1 MIGFLRSQIFNLI
14 AATLLTLAIWML
26 AAERTSVTESFS
38 GRVQVQVPVGAAVYL
53 TKGTTK
59 ETVEVRVNGSRSAVD
74 RARRAL
80 AAGIELDVAP
90 TNAGDFEVDL
100 ANALQA
106 ASQPMRDLAILSVE
120 PASMRLTVGTI
131 VTVKAGIALPL
142 RPEEIEGEA
151 TVEPTE
157 ASVRLP
163 AEAAA
168 AWPEPRK
175 VNALLE
181 LSSFGTDQPTS
192 VTAALRAPTELATW
206 ADHVTIVPAEA
217 TVKARL
223 RRDRGMVVI
232 PRVPL
237 RINASPRAFNEYT
250 VRLEGEPAVLQVEVS
265 GPRAAVAALE
275 DWSGTVYAQV
285 DLADRQ
291 LAPGELILPISHWN
305 LPPGLEPTRAGEDPA
320 ASVAIRL
327 VLVPIGAAVLPATET
342 APARSV
348 PTRPDE

>member
-1 MIGFLRSQIFNLI
+1 MIAFLRSQGFNI
-14 AATLLTLAIWML
+14 VAATLLTLAIWML

-38 GRVQVQVPVGAAVYL
+38 GRVQVQVPAGADVYL
-53 TKGTTK
+53 AKGTAK

-80 AAGIELDVAP
+80 AAGIALDVVP
-90 TNAGDFEVDL
+90 TNAGDCEVDV
-100 ANALQA
+100 AQALQA
-106 ASQPMRDLAILSVE
+106 TSQPMRDLAILSVE
-120 PASMRLTVGTI
+120 PASMRLTLGTI

-142 RPEEIEGEA
+142 RSDQVDGDAMVEPAEA
-151 TVEPTE
+151 T
-157 ASVRLP
+157 VRLP
-163 AEAAA
+163 AEAVA

-181 LSSFGTDQPTS
+181 LSSFATDQPRS

-206 ADHVTIVPAEA
+206 ADHVRIEPGEA

-223 RRDRGMVVI
+223 RRDRGMTVI

-250 VRLEGEPAVLQVEVS
+250 VRIEGEPAVMQVEVS

-291 LAPGELILPISHWN
+291 LAAGELILPITHWN
-305 LPPGLEPTRAGEDPA
+305 LPPGLEPTRAGEQPA
-320 ASVAIRL
+320 ASVAVRL
-327 VLVPIGAAVLPATET
+327 VLVPIGAPAAPEPSPA
-342 APARSV
+342 APALR
-348 PTRPDE
+348 E

>member
-1 MIGFLRSQIFNLI
+1 MIAFLRSQGFNI
-14 AATLLTLAIWML
+14 VAATLLTLAIWML

-38 GRVQVQVPVGAAVYL
+38 GRVQVQVPAGADVYL
-53 TKGTTK
+53 AKGTSK
-59 ETVEVRVNGSRSAVD
+59 ETIEVRVNGSRSAVD

-80 AAGIELDVAP
+80 AAGIALDVVP
-90 TNAGDFEVDL
+90 TDAGDYDVDV
-100 ANALQA
+100 AQALQA
-106 ASQPMRDLAILSVE
+106 ASQPMRELAILSVE
-120 PASMRLTVGTI
+120 PAAMRLTLGTI

-142 RPEEIEGEA
+142 RSDQVDGEA
-151 TVEPTE
+151 VVEPAE
-157 ASVRLP
+157 ATVRLP
-163 AEAAA
+163 AEAVA

-181 LSSFGTDQPTS
+181 LSSFATDQPRS

-206 ADHVTIVPAEA
+206 ADHVRIEPTEA

-223 RRDRGMVVI
+223 RRDRGMTVI

-250 VRLEGEPAVLQVEVS
+250 VRIEGEPAVLQVEVS

-291 LAPGELILPISHWN
+291 LAAGELILPITHWN
-305 LPPGLEPTRAGEDPA
+305 LPPGLEPTRAGEQPA

-327 VLVPIGAAVLPATET
+327 VLVPIGATDTPASSPVP
-342 APARSV
+342 PAQR
-348 PTRPDE
+348 E

>member
-1 MIGFLRSQIFNLI
+1 MISFLRSQGFNI
-14 AATLLTLAIWML
+14 VAATLLTLAIWML

-38 GRVQVQVPVGAAVYL
+38 GRVQVQVPAGADAYL
-53 TKGTTK
+53 SKGSAK

-80 AAGIELDVAP
+80 AAGIVLEAGQGGVPISSGDHLIDVA
-90 TNAGDFEVDL
+90 L
-100 ANALQA
+100 ALQA
-106 ASQPMRDLAILSVE
+106 ASPPMRDLAIRSVE
-120 PASMRLTVGTI
+120 PASMRLTMGTI
-131 VTVKAGIALPL
+131 VTVKAGVALPL
-142 RPEEIEGEA
+142 RSDQVDGDA
-151 TVEPTE
+151 LVEPSEVT
-157 ASVRLP
+157 VRLP
-163 AEAAA
+163 AEAVA

-181 LSSFGTDQPTS
+181 LSSFATDQPRS

-206 ADHVTIVPAEA
+206 SDHVRIEPVEA

-223 RRDRGMVVI
+223 RRDRGMTVI

-237 RINASPRAFNEYT
+237 RINASPRAFNEFT
-250 VRLEGEPAVLQVEVS
+250 VRIEGEPAVLQVEVS

-291 LAPGELILPISHWN
+291 LAAGELILPITHWN
-305 LPPGLEPTRAGEDPA
+305 LPPGLEPTRAGEQPA
-320 ASVAIRL
+320 ASVAVRL
-327 VLVPIGAAVLPATET
+327 VLVPIVALPGMDGAAPRE
-342 APARSV
+342 
-348 PTRPDE
+348 

>member
-1 MIGFLRSQIFNLI
+1 MIAFLRSQGFNI
-14 AATLLTLAIWML
+14 VAATLLTLAIWML

-38 GRVQVQVPVGAAVYL
+38 GRVQVQVPPGAEVYVA
-53 TKGTTK
+53 KGTSK
-59 ETVEVRVNGSRSAVD
+59 ETIEVRVNGSRSAVD

-80 AAGIELDVAP
+80 AAGIALDVVP
-90 TNAGDFEVDL
+90 TDAGDYSVDV
-100 ANALQA
+100 AQALQA
-106 ASQPMRDLAILSVE
+106 ASQPMRELAILSVE
-120 PASMRLTVGTI
+120 PASMRLSMGTI

-142 RPEEIEGEA
+142 RSDQVDGDAVVEPAEA
-151 TVEPTE
+151 T
-157 ASVRLP
+157 VRLP
-163 AEAAA
+163 AEAVAV
-168 AWPEPRK
+168 WPEPRK

-181 LSSFGTDQPTS
+181 LSSFATDQPRS

-206 ADHVTIVPAEA
+206 ADHVSIEPAEA

-223 RRDRGMVVI
+223 RRDRGMTVI

-250 VRLEGEPAVLQVEVS
+250 VRIEGEPAVLQVEVS

-291 LAPGELILPISHWN
+291 LAAGELILPITHWN
-305 LPPGLEPTRAGEDPA
+305 LPPGLEPTRAGEQPA

-327 VLVPIGAAVLPATET
+327 VLVPIGAPDAPAPSPATPPRRE
-342 APARSV
+342 
-348 PTRPDE
+348 

>member
-1 MIGFLRSQIFNLI
+1 MIAFLRSQGFNLV

-26 AAERTSVTESFS
+26 AAERTSVTESIA
-38 GRVQVQVPVGAAVYL
+38 GRVQVQVPPGADAYPS
-53 TKGTTK
+53 KAAPK
-59 ETVEVRVNGSRSAVD
+59 ESVEVRVNGSRAAVD

-80 AAGIELDVAP
+80 AAGIVLEAGQGAVPVSAGDHLIDVAQ
-90 TNAGDFEVDL
+90 
-100 ANALQA
+100 ALQS
-106 ASQPMRDLAILSVE
+106 ASPPMRDLAILSVE
-120 PASMRLTVGTI
+120 PPTLRLSLGTI

-142 RPEEIEGEA
+142 RPDQVEGDAIVEPAEA
-151 TVEPTE
+151 T
-157 ASVRLP
+157 VRLP
-163 AEAAA
+163 AEAVA

-181 LSSFGTDQPTS
+181 LSSFATDQPRS

-206 ADHVTIVPAEA
+206 SEHVRIEPGEA

-223 RRDRGMVVI
+223 RRDRGMTVI

-237 RINASPRAFNEYT
+237 RINASPRAFNEFT
-250 VRLEGEPAVLQVEVS
+250 VRIEDEPAVLQVEVS

-291 LAPGELILPISHWN
+291 LAAGELILPISHWN
-305 LPPGLEPTRAGEDPA
+305 LPPGLEPTRAGEQPA

-327 VLVPIGAAVLPATET
+327 VLVPIVALPGMDGAPPRE
-342 APARSV
+342 
-348 PTRPDE
+348 